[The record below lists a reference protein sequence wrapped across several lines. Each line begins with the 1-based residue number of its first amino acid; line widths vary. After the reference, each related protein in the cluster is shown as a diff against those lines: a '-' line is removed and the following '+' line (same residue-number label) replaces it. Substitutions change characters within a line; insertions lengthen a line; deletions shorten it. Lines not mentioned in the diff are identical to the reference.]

1 MSSEPAVRRLS
12 RRGLV
17 WRLGVTG
24 VALVILTMGQ
34 LQDTNDY
41 FPLGSLS
48 QYATPR
54 DLDGTVR
61 SVYMMAETES
71 GERVRVPLN
80 PQGVG
85 IGRADIESQL
95 NRIVDDP
102 SLLQAIAN
110 SWSELHP
117 GADPYVKLYVMRST
131 HQLKDGIQQGDPDI
145 EKLTT
150 WEVRR

>member
-61 SVYMMAETES
+61 SVYMMADTEG
-71 GERVRVPLN
+71 GEHVRVPLN

-85 IGRADIESQL
+85 VGRADIESQL

-102 SLLQAIAN
+102 SLLQSIADA
-110 SWSELHP
+110 WTELHP
-117 GADPYVKLYVMRST
+117 GADPYVRLYVMRDT
-131 HQLKDGIQQGDPDI
+131 YQLKDGIQQGDPDV
-145 EKLTT
+145 EELTT